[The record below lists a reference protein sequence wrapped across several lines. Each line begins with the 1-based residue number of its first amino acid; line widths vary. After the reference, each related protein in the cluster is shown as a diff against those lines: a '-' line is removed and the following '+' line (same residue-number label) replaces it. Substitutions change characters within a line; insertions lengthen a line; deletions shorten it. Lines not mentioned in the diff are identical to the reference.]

1 MVEKTFCEF
10 LKEEEDKHPFL
21 SSLGD
26 ELGINPSDLETEPQV
41 ASFFSFGKTLSNI
54 APYKILSFK
63 RNKEGKVT
71 HALVRQA
78 NDKSISNRQYKDDG
92 KGGFARIEGKPGE
105 KTFLVGIED
114 LDKLMS
120 QDFQPQQGGV

>member
-1 MVEKTFCEF
+1 MTEKTFSDF

-26 ELGINPSDLETEPQV
+26 ELGIKPSDLETEPQV
-41 ASFFSFGKTLSNI
+41 ASFFSLGKTLSNI

-63 RNKEGKVT
+63 RNSEGKIT
-71 HALVRQA
+71 HALVKQSS
-78 NDKSISNRQYKDDG
+78 DKSISNRQYKDDG
-92 KGGFARIEGKPGE
+92 KGGFTRIEGEPGE
-105 KTFLVGIED
+105 RTFLVGIDD

-120 QDFQPQQGGV
+120 QDFQTQQGGM